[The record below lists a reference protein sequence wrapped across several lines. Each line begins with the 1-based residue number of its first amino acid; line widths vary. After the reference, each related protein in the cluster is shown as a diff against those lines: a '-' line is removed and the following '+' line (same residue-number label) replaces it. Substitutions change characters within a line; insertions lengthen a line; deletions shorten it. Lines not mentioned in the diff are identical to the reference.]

1 MASAQSVFET
11 FRPNKASLGY
21 ALFLAINATAV
32 WGGVFPFL
40 PLSIQEPEIMFWFFT
55 VEASVFALAY
65 LASVVGSY
73 YFPERTKFF
82 LVPLAAVPYALAWAC
97 LIAASYVHEATF
109 ELVIAGGALLG
120 VGSAGFYMLWQRLF
134 AAREAERGSHDLIA
148 GTAYASIIYLAL
160 HAIPQA
166 VTAFLVPLVF
176 LPLFGLA
183 IVLAS
188 RKVDVDQPMFTDVPH
203 DHPAVYRRA
212 LGDTWRSALSLGGL
226 GFCTGVMRA
235 VAIPDPGI
243 GAMVNVISMAASF
256 IAATALLVLWSR
268 RNIRLNVLNM
278 YRNVF
283 PIILLA
289 FMAMPLIPLG
299 SMGWLA
305 ALLYAMHSIGVL
317 FMMIQCAQISR
328 DRGINPVFV
337 YGFFGGIMYALHDFG
352 FISGSIANAL
362 LALDQTSY
370 AMIALSAVC
379 VLGILF
385 ALGQKRDGDHAA
397 EISDGNSIEL
407 VGLTRANMG
416 AGAGTDAGT
425 SAKGALKEADPEE
438 VSKKAP
444 SGLSAHKAAA
454 SSPLNPAAAP
464 SEEPPPPAQSV
475 VYVDRIPEQVRLVQ
489 ADYGLSTREAEVTE
503 LLARG
508 ETVARIAE
516 ALFISENTVRMH
528 SKRIYAK
535 LDVHKKQQ
543 LRDLV
548 ESY

>member
-1 MASAQSVFET
+1 MEHAQSLMQT
-11 FRPNKASLGY
+11 FKPNKASLGY

-40 PLSIQEPEIMFWFFT
+40 PLSIQAPEVMLWFFT
-55 VEASVFALAY
+55 VEASVFAFAY

-73 YFPERTKFF
+73 YYPERAKRF
-82 LVPLAAVPYALAWAC
+82 LAPLAAMPYALAWVC
-97 LIAASYVHEATF
+97 LIAASYLKDATF
-109 ELVIAGGALLG
+109 GLVVAGGALLG

-134 AAREAERGSHDLIA
+134 AARESERGSRDLVL

-166 VTAFLVPLVF
+166 VTALLVPLVF
-176 LPLFGLA
+176 LPLFALA
-183 IVLAS
+183 IVLSS
-188 RKVDVDQPMFTDVPH
+188 RRINVDQPMFTDVPH

-212 LGDTWRSALSLGGL
+212 LADTWRSALSLGGL

-235 VAIPDPGI
+235 VAIPDPSVGS
-243 GAMVNVISMAASF
+243 MVNLISMAASF
-256 IAATALLVLWSR
+256 LAATTLLALWSR
-268 RNIRLNVLNM
+268 RSVKLNVPNM
-278 YRNVF
+278 YRNLF
-283 PIILLA
+283 PVILLA
-289 FMAMPLIPLG
+289 FLAMPLVPV
-299 SMGWLA
+299 SSVGWLA
-305 ALLYAMHSIGVL
+305 ALLYAFHSVGVL

-352 FISGSIANAL
+352 FILGSVANAL
-362 LALDQTSY
+362 LASGQTSY

-385 ALGQKRDGDHAA
+385 TVGQKRDGDQAA
-397 EISDGNSIEL
+397 VLSDGNSIEL
-407 VGLTRANMG
+407 VGLTHPHIDDSSLGNRA
-416 AGAGTDAGT
+416 DDVDE
-425 SAKGALKEADPEE
+425 SALPNTISVGD
-438 VSKKAP
+438 SD
-444 SGLSAHKAAA
+444 SAVE
-454 SSPLNPAAAP
+454 S
-464 SEEPPPPAQSV
+464 QQV
-475 VYVDRIPEQVRLVQ
+475 VYMDQVAERVKLVQ
-489 ADYGLSTREAEVTE
+489 ADYGLTTRETEVTE

-516 ALFISENTVRMH
+516 ELFISENTVRMH

-548 ESY
+548 DSYA